1 MAAPVAGDT
10 GMGPAQGLI
19 SYGTAD
25 PIHVRHP
32 RQPGERMTE
41 PQAHAALSVCENC
54 GSVLQGSYCHVCGQ
68 HAHNP
73 LHNFAHALEE
83 VFESFWHLDGRI
95 FRTVRDLFVPG
106 RVAAGYLAGHRV
118 RYIAPL
124 RLFVIMSLLTFF
136 VGKATLHIDKD
147 AVFTATDGPVAV
159 GRDAGPPRISQG
171 GTGADAATVASAS
184 APATLAEAAAAPKGA
199 LTTIDAVI
207 ADRNRQLGEFRREAI
222 ESDGGWLLTPL
233 SGTVQSGI
241 DDGARSRMRKLGAS
255 EAEIDVAMARADLEL
270 EKAEAATRT
279 AADKDAADDGWVAR
293 WMKKRGDRFMR
304 NSEVMRENPDEFIR
318 LFLGAV
324 PGALFLLVPLFAL
337 FLKVVYIGSGRG
349 YLEHL
354 VVALYS
360 HAFLLA
366 ALLLLFA
373 LTGVAGLAPA
383 AWIWPKVGL
392 GIASMGLFFVV
403 PAYLLAMQRRV
414 YAQRWWVTILKFL
427 VIGNVYTVLLTCA
440 LLYAVIAGLSS

>member
-1 MAAPVAGDT
+1 
-10 GMGPAQGLI
+10 
-19 SYGTAD
+19 
-25 PIHVRHP
+25 
-32 RQPGERMTE
+32 MTE
-41 PQAHAALSVCENC
+41 PQAHAAHSACENC

-68 HAHNP
+68 HAHSP
-73 LHNFAHALEE
+73 LRNFGHAVEE

-124 RLFVIMSLLTFF
+124 RLFVIISLLTFF
-136 VGKATLHIDKD
+136 VGKVTLHIDKD
-147 AVFTATDGPVAV
+147 SIPGSDRDPVRIDLGTDGNPVPKPAPS
-159 GRDAGPPRISQG
+159 D
-171 GTGADAATVASAS
+171 S
-184 APATLAEAAAAPKGA
+184 APTTLAEAAAAPRRD

-207 ADRNRQLGEFRREAI
+207 ADRNRQLGEFRREAL

-241 DDGARSRMRKLGAS
+241 DDGARGRMRKLGAT
-255 EAEIDVAMARADLEL
+255 EAEIELAMARADVEL
-270 EKAEAATRT
+270 ERAEAASKT
-279 AADKDAADDGWVAR
+279 AVAARDAAEAGWISR
-293 WMKKRGDRFMR
+293 WAKKRGDRFMR
-304 NSEVMRENPDEFIR
+304 NSEAMRENPDEFVR
-318 LFLGAV
+318 LFLGAL

-337 FLKVVYIGSGRG
+337 FLKVMYVGSGRG

-366 ALLLLFA
+366 TLLVLFVS
-373 LTGVAGLAPA
+373 TGLAGLAPA
-383 AWIWPKVGL
+383 ASVWPRAVLGVG
-392 GIASMGLFFVV
+392 AMGLFFAV
-403 PAYLLAMQRRV
+403 PAYLLAMQKRV
-414 YAQRWWVTILKFL
+414 YGQGWLVTLVKFL
-427 VIGNVYTVLLTCA
+427 VIGNVYTVLLTFA

>member
-1 MAAPVAGDT
+1 
-10 GMGPAQGLI
+10 MGPAHGLV

-25 PIHVRHP
+25 EIHFGHP

-41 PQAHAALSVCENC
+41 PQAHAAPAACENC

-68 HAHNP
+68 HAHSP
-73 LHNFAHALEE
+73 LHNFGHAVEE

-106 RVAAGYLAGHRV
+106 RVAAGYLAGHRA
-118 RYIAPL
+118 RYVAPL
-124 RLFVIMSLLTFF
+124 RLFVIVSLLTFF
-136 VGKATLHIDKD
+136 VGKATLHIDKE
-147 AVFTATDGPVAV
+147 AVFSTDSPAEAGL
-159 GRDAGPPRISQG
+159 DAGPASASQ
-171 GTGADAATVASAS
+171 TRPGAAAATAPSASAPSAS
-184 APATLAEAAAAPKGA
+184 APATLADAAAAPRRA

-207 ADRNRQLGEFRREAI
+207 ADRNRQLGEFRREAL

-233 SGTVQSGI
+233 SDTVKSGI

-255 EAEIDVAMARADLEL
+255 EAEIALAMARADIEL
-270 EKAEAATRT
+270 EQAT
-279 AADKDAADDGWVAR
+279 AASRSAVAKDTADTEWLTR
-293 WMKKRGDRFMR
+293 WIKKRGDRFAR
-304 NSEVMRENPDEFIR
+304 NSEAMRENPDEFIR

-337 FLKVVYIGSGRG
+337 FLKVMYLGSGRG

-366 ALLLLFA
+366 TLLLLFV
-373 LTGVAGLAPA
+373 LTGVAGLAPT

-392 GIASMGLFFVV
+392 GIAATGLLFGV
-403 PAYLLAMQRRV
+403 PAYLLVMQKRV
-414 YAQRWWVTILKFL
+414 YAQRWWVTIAKFL
-427 VIGNVYTVLLTCA
+427 VIGNVYTVLLTCV

>member
-1 MAAPVAGDT
+1 
-10 GMGPAQGLI
+10 
-19 SYGTAD
+19 
-25 PIHVRHP
+25 
-32 RQPGERMTE
+32 
-41 PQAHAALSVCENC
+41 
-54 GSVLQGSYCHVCGQ
+54 
-68 HAHNP
+68 
-73 LHNFAHALEE
+73 
-83 VFESFWHLDGRI
+83 
-95 FRTVRDLFVPG
+95 VPG

-124 RLFVIMSLLTFF
+124 RLFVIVSLLTFF

-147 AVFTATDGPVAV
+147 LVSGTDRGPVRIDLST
-159 GRDAGPPRISQG
+159 GDAPVPKPAPG
-171 GTGADAATVASAS
+171 GS
-184 APATLAEAAAAPKGA
+184 APATLADAAAAPKGD

-207 ADRNRQLGEFRREAI
+207 ADRNRQLGEFRREAL

-241 DDGARSRMRKLGAS
+241 DDGARSRMRQLGAS
-255 EAEIDVAMARADLEL
+255 EAEIALAMARADVEL
-270 EKAEAATRT
+270 EQATAASRT
-279 AADKDAADDGWVAR
+279 AAAKDTTDTEWLSR
-293 WMKKRGDRFMR
+293 WLKKRGDRFKR
-304 NSEVMRENPDEFIR
+304 NSDAMRENPDEFIR

-337 FLKVVYIGSGRG
+337 FLKVMYLGSGRG

-366 ALLLLFA
+366 SLLLLFA
-373 LTGVAGLAPA
+373 LTGVAGLAPT

-392 GIASMGLFFVV
+392 GIAATGLLFAV
-403 PAYLLAMQRRV
+403 PAYLLVMQKRV
-414 YAQRWWVTILKFL
+414 YAQRWWVTIVKFL

>member
-1 MAAPVAGDT
+1 
-10 GMGPAQGLI
+10 
-19 SYGTAD
+19 
-25 PIHVRHP
+25 
-32 RQPGERMTE
+32 MTE
-41 PQAHAALSVCENC
+41 PQAHAAPSACENC

-68 HAHNP
+68 HAHSP
-73 LHNFAHALEE
+73 LRNFGHAVED

-118 RYIAPL
+118 RYVAPL
-124 RLFVIMSLLTFF
+124 RLFVIVSLLTFF
-136 VGKATLHIDKD
+136 VGKATLHIDKG
-147 AVFTATDGPVAV
+147 AVSGSDRDPVQI
-159 GRDAGPPRISQG
+159 DL
-171 GTGADAATVASAS
+171 GADDRPVPKPAPGAS
-184 APATLAEAAAAPKGA
+184 APATLANAAAAPKRA

-207 ADRNRQLGEFRREAI
+207 ADRNRQLGEFRREAL
-222 ESDGGWLLTPL
+222 ESESGWLLTPL
-233 SGTVQSGI
+233 SGTVQAGI
-241 DDGARSRMRKLGAS
+241 DDGARKHMRRLGVS
-255 EAEIDVAMARADLEL
+255 EAEIDLAIARADIEL
-270 EKAEAATRT
+270 EQAAAASKIVAANDTADTEWLTR
-279 AADKDAADDGWVAR
+279 WI
-293 WMKKRGDRFMR
+293 KKRGDRFTR
-304 NSEVMRENPDEFIR
+304 NSEAMRENPDEFIR

-324 PGALFLLVPLFAL
+324 PGALFLLVPMFAL
-337 FLKVVYIGSGRG
+337 FLKLMHLGSGRG

-366 ALLLLFA
+366 TLFVLFV

-392 GIASMGLFFVV
+392 GIAATGLLFGV
-403 PAYLLAMQRRV
+403 PAYLLVMQKRV
-414 YAQRWWVTILKFL
+414 YAQRWRVTIVKFL